1 MEHGGCLSRSK
12 RSVVLQACFNLFNCW
27 TLPMS
32 LAFSAFFIYNMPLS
46 FFLHPDTYEF
56 LVSAN

>member
-12 RSVVLQACFNLFNCW
+12 RSAVLQVCFNLFNCW

-32 LAFSAFFIYNMPLS
+32 LHFLLS
-46 FFLHPDTYEF
+46 SFTTCLFHFLHPDTYEF
-56 LVSAN
+56 PVSAN